1 MTPRVHDEWARRVA
15 AEYGSAAIAA
25 QVLTWG
31 IQAGLPP
38 ALLHT
43 AARIVRDE
51 LDHAAI
57 AHACLS
63 DLGGADTPIHLA
75 PEYLTVPQGSGLVAD
90 LTRAVVRNFC
100 IGETLAVPYFAAMR
114 KSCTHPEAAA
124 ALERIL
130 ADEAV
135 HRAFGWDALDALI
148 DLDPAVAPFVTA
160 ALPELRATF
169 AGYAAPPDAPPLTQD
184 ERGCGLI
191 DHADYAAL
199 FAEVWDNDIAARFAR
214 RGIAA

>member
-1 MTPRVHDEWARRVA
+1 MVRDLTPRLMD
-15 AEYGSAAIAA
+15 AI
-25 QVLTWG
+25 
-31 IQAGLPP
+31 
-38 ALLHT
+38 
-43 AARIVRDE
+43 
-51 LDHAAI
+51 
-57 AHACLS
+57 
-63 DLGGADTPIHLA
+63 
-75 PEYLTVPQGSGLVAD
+75 SG
-90 LTRAVVRNFC
+90 

-135 HRAFGWDALDALI
+135 HRACGWDALDALI
-148 DLDPAVAPFVTA
+148 DLDPAVAPFVSA

-169 AGYAAPPDAPPLTQD
+169 AGYAAPPDAPPLSVE
-184 ERGCGLI
+184 ERACGLI

-199 FAEVWDNDIAARFAR
+199 FAQVWTEDIAVRFAR

>member
-1 MTPRVHDEWARRVA
+1 MA

-31 IQAGLPP
+31 IQAGLPAP
-38 ALLHT
+38 LLHT
-43 AARIVRDE
+43 AARVVRDE

-57 AHACLS
+57 AHACLNAMGGGETPV
-63 DLGGADTPIHLA
+63 DLTPEALAVPTGA
-75 PEYLTVPQGSGLVAD
+75 GLLAD

-114 KSCTHPEAAA
+114 RGCTQTDAAA

-130 ADEAV
+130 ADEAA
-135 HRAFGWDALDALI
+135 HRAFGWDALDALLA
-148 DLDPAVAPFVTA
+148 LDPAVAGFVEA
-160 ALPELRATF
+160 ELPAMKRSF
-169 AGYAAPPDAPPLTQD
+169 GGYAAPPDAPPLD
-184 ERGCGLI
+184 PGERACGLI
-191 DHADYAAL
+191 DHADYARL
-199 FAEVWDNDIAARFAR
+199 FAEVWRDDIAPRFAR

>member
-25 QVLTWG
+25 QVLTWS

-38 ALLHT
+38 GLLHT

-57 AHACLS
+57 AHGCLS
-63 DLGGADTPIHLA
+63 DLGGADTPIDLV
-75 PEYLTVPQGSGLVAD
+75 PEQLTVPHRDGLLAD

-114 KSCTHPEAAA
+114 KGCTHPEAAA

-135 HRAFGWDALDALI
+135 HRAFGWDALDALLA
-148 DLDPAVAPFVTA
+148 LDPTIAPFVAA
-160 ALPELRATF
+160 ALPELRSSF
-169 AGYAAPPDAPPLTQD
+169 AGYAAPPDAPQLTTE

-199 FAEVWDNDIAARFAR
+199 FAQVWADDIAPRFAR
-214 RGIAA
+214 RGIVA